1 MVIQCWLE
9 QGVSP
14 PWGHPSIRTPGMSI
28 PSSLP
33 TGMLQTLQTEQ
44 ETWLQLGRAG
54 PQCWQDDAFCLPLVG
69 RHWSLPNKKKVAMGQ
84 REAGSSLGDAHGS
97 AACLEDTHL
106 LGEIPCCIPTVILA
120 ARRKARA
127 LQEPVCNPGWRQG
140 RCLQAW
146 LFLKRSAAPGT
157 RYN

>member
-69 RHWSLPNKKKVAMGQ
+69 WHWSLPNKKKWRRGRGRQ
-84 REAGSSLGDAHGS
+84 
-97 AACLEDTHL
+97 AAAWEM
-106 LGEIPCCIPTVILA
+106 PTVVQPALRTPTCWGRYLA
-120 ARRKARA
+120 ASP
-127 LQEPVCNPGWRQG
+127 Q
-140 RCLQAW
+140 
-146 LFLKRSAAPGT
+146 
-157 RYN
+157 